1 MKLSIIIPAFNC
13 EEYISKCL
21 NSLIEQ
27 TNSAF
32 EIIVVD
38 DGSKDNS
45 RQIAIDNLK
54 DRTNSIILSQ
64 ENRGV
69 SEARNLGIQYANGEY
84 LSFIDSDDY
93 VLSNYVEVLLNS
105 LKDVDFLQ
113 SGTLYSK
120 GNDLLRKNIP
130 PVDEWNLDI
139 LKNENKAH
147 YLDFTTSIHGK
158 IYKKEIID
166 QFHIRFNKNMSF
178 AEDRDFNIEYI
189 SHIKSARNIEYAG
202 YCYQVGVDG
211 SLSSKFYSYKFENDI
226 RYWNKVYKVLGSS
239 NNDYLSHQL
248 FYYLIDNFV
257 LLQQKLGMKEAVK
270 ELCRIKR
277 TINRVYLKN
286 NINYVK
292 APAWQKLAVK
302 YIL

>member
-1 MKLSIIIPAFNC
+1 MKLSIIIPAYNC
-13 EEYISKCL
+13 EAYISKCL

-27 TNSAF
+27 SNSSF
-32 EIIVVD
+32 EIIVID
-38 DGSKDNS
+38 DGSKDKT
-45 RQIAIDNLK
+45 RQIAIDNLEK
-54 DRTNSIILSQ
+54 RANSLVISQ

-69 SEARNLGIQYANGEY
+69 SEY
-84 LSFIDSDDY
+84 LLFIDSDDY
-93 VLSNYVEVLLNS
+93 VLSDYVEVLLNFF
-105 LKDVDFLQ
+105 KDVDFLQ
-113 SGTLYSK
+113 SGTLYFK
-120 GNDLLRKNIP
+120 GNDLLRRSIP
-130 PVDEWNLDI
+130 PVDELNLDI

-147 YLDFTTSIHGK
+147 YLNYTTSIHGK

-189 SHIKSARNIEYAG
+189 SHIKSARNIGYAG

-211 SLSSKFYSYKFENDI
+211 GLSSKFYPYKFENDI

-270 ELCRIKR
+270 ELCRIKG
-277 TINRVYLKN
+277 TINRGYLKN
-286 NINYVK
+286 NVKYVK
-292 APAWQKLAVK
+292 APAWQKLAIR
-302 YIL
+302 YLL